1 MRPHAPLSV
10 AGEVQVYDDNGNLTS
25 GGTRSLAWNADNQ
38 PSRVND
44 VHLAYGPDGARLS
57 KRSGTRTS
65 WYMGADIE
73 LTIDSTGTAVWTKNP
88 HPDAKR
94 VGLTATFL
102 HKDHLNSNRL
112 ETDAQGA
119 VITRVS
125 YSPYGEATST
135 PGPIG
140 AKGYI
145 NEAAGKA
152 HLADHRF

>member
-1 MRPHAPLSV
+1 V